1 MRLTHPYADFKVH
14 INGISYMID
23 SNNNLIRPESG
34 FSPSGF
40 CNVGIV
46 STFEEITAAPQSILG
61 QPFLRSV
68 YLYVP
73 FEIRHLC
80 QLPRISF
87 SAYRYP
93 TDSCPGY
100 FGFAFPQGCQSNQA
114 EISQKPTSTPTQ
126 SSRCLVFTP
135 PTSTPTIQ
143 RPPGPDAPKGS
154 YPAFG
159 QDDVWIPL

>member
-1 MRLTHPYADFKVH
+1 MSTKCHILATSQEMRLTHPYADFKVH

-100 FGFAFPQGCQSNQA
+100 FGFAFPQGCQSNASRDLAKAHIDPNA
-114 EISQKPTSTPTQ
+114 EFSVFSFHTADFYADNPTSART
-126 SSRCLVFTP
+126 
-135 PTSTPTIQ
+135 
-143 RPPGPDAPKGS
+143 
-154 YPAFG
+154 
-159 QDDVWIPL
+159 